1 MIYIIA
7 VEWNDSGAMRHRCV
21 PLFLFVLLFSVHRKM
36 VIVKSASLIL
46 TIMHANDNIMFIMED
61 TITHG
66 ISILHVCFLIKI
78 RWCIIFTLVKV

>member
-7 VEWNDSGAMRHRCV
+7 VEWNDSGVMRHRCV
-21 PLFLFVLLFSVHRKM
+21 PLFSVHRKM

-46 TIMHANDNIMFIMED
+46 TIMHAYDNIMFVMED

-66 ISILHVCFLIKI
+66 TAILHDWF
-78 RWCIIFTLVKV
+78 F

>member
-46 TIMHANDNIMFIMED
+46 TIMHANDIMFIMD
-61 TITHG
+61 AFVRIYNVHACNC
-66 ISILHVCFLIKI
+66 SI
-78 RWCIIFTLVKV
+78 